1 MSTTPQDPT
10 TLEFLSDD
18 DYSSLP
24 LGPSTVHAGTRL
36 PVARP
41 PPLAPPVLLALLL
54 QAPPAC
60 IPHLPVPLKGLDG

>member
-36 PVARP
+36 PGGQTATPGAPGAASVAAAGTPSVHPTPTGAAERS
-41 PPLAPPVLLALLL
+41 
-54 QAPPAC
+54 
-60 IPHLPVPLKGLDG
+60 